1 MRKKRGYIV
10 RLNEEKEKK
19 QWGRLGLCQ
28 SVLHGHILLSVRHT
42 SSENHL
48 LSSLIS
54 FGNDDNPPLH
64 PHLPPSGYTQRL
76 RESVVGLEF
85 C

>member
-42 SSENHL
+42 SENHL

-64 PHLPPSGYTQRL
+64 PHLPPSTFMVTL
-76 RESVVGLEF
+76 RD
-85 C
+85 